1 MQRSP
6 SFKRLYSGAMTL
18 LTALT
23 IAASAS
29 TAYAEAPSMAIE
41 QDWQQVLQQAKSETV
56 YFNAWGGS
64 QEINEYLR
72 WASRELQSR
81 YNVTLKQVKV
91 ADIAETTQRLLAEK
105 TAGKNNDGSVD
116 LVWINGENFRSMKHS
131 NLLYG
136 PFVSSLPNWALVDK
150 RLPVDVDFTEPTEG
164 LEAPWGV
171 GQLVYIHDT
180 KQLNNPPK
188 NFSELLSLAKAYPG
202 QISYPQPPEFHGSS
216 FLKAALIALTNQPE
230 RLATAIDATQQTEL
244 FQQITSPLWA
254 YLDQLHPVA
263 WKQGKQ
269 FPSGS
274 PQTIQLLDDRQLL
287 MAITFNPNA
296 ANAAIEN
303 GKLPET
309 AQAYAF
315 DQGALSNIHFLAIPW
330 NATAKAGAKVAINFL
345 LSPEAQMR
353 KADTRIWGDP
363 SVLKEEALPT
373 GERGFALF
381 KPISE
386 PHPSWQIA
394 LEQEWQK
401 RYGH

>member
-1 MQRSP
+1 MQRLP

-29 TAYAEAPSMAIE
+29 TAYAEAPSMAVE
-41 QDWQQVLQQAKSETV
+41 QDWQQVLQQAKGETV

-136 PFVSSLPNWALVDK
+136 PFVSSLPNWAFVDK
-150 RLPVDVDFTEPTEG
+150 RLPVDIDFTEPTEG

-180 KQLNNPPK
+180 EQLNNPPK

-230 RLATAIDATQQTEL
+230 HLATAIDATQQTEL
-244 FQQITSPLWA
+244 FQQITSPLWE

>member
-41 QDWQQVLQQAKSETV
+41 QDWQQVLQQAKGETV

-81 YNVTLKQVKV
+81 YSVTLKQVKV

-363 SVLKEEALPT
+363 SVLKEEALPA

-401 RYGH
+401 RYGY

>member
-41 QDWQQVLQQAKSETV
+41 QDWQQVLQQAKGETV

>member
-1 MQRSP
+1 
-6 SFKRLYSGAMTL
+6 MTL

-29 TAYAEAPSMAIE
+29 TAYAEAPSMAVE
-41 QDWQQVLQQAKSETV
+41 QDWQQVLQQAKGETV

-136 PFVSSLPNWALVDK
+136 PFVSSLPNWAFVDK
-150 RLPVDVDFTEPTEG
+150 RLPVDIDFTEPTEG

-180 KQLNNPPK
+180 EQLNNPPK

-244 FQQITSPLWA
+244 FQQITSPLWE

>member
-1 MQRSP
+1 MHRSS
-6 SFKRLYSGAMTL
+6 SFKRLSSGATTL
-18 LTALT
+18 LAAL
-23 IAASAS
+23 AMAVGAS
-29 TAYAEAPSMAIE
+29 TAYAETHSAPSN
-41 QDWQQVLQQAKSETV
+41 QDWLQIVEQAKGETV

-72 WASRELQSR
+72 WAARELQSR
-81 YNVTLKQVKV
+81 YSVTLKHVKV

-105 TAGKNNDGSVD
+105 TADKNQNGSVD
-116 LVWINGENFRSMKHS
+116 LVWINGENFRSMKQ
-131 NLLYG
+131 NELLYG
-136 PFVSSLPNWALVDK
+136 PFVSSLPNWEYVDK

-188 NFSELLSLAKAYPG
+188 NFPELLSLAKAYPG
-202 QISYPQPPEFHGSS
+202 QFSYPQPPEFHGSS
-216 FLKAALIALTNQPE
+216 FLKAALIALTDNPE
-230 RLATAIDATQQTEL
+230 RLSAPIDTTKQADVFQNTTA
-244 FQQITSPLWA
+244 PLWA

-303 GKLPET
+303 GKLPDT
-309 AQAYAF
+309 AQAYSF

-330 NATAKAGAKVAINFL
+330 NSSAKAGAKVAINFL

-363 SVLKEEALPT
+363 SVLKEAALPA